1 MSVSRRTLV
10 VALSL
15 TPGVGGRTVTRVLT
29 RNDLLGRSIDEF
41 LRLGEA
47 ALREEYRFSAKAASE
62 WSARTEERIADAER
76 LLKKLDGYDIDIVSA
91 ADAHYP
97 RRVEAMDP
105 DPPGVLFLYGN
116 NRLLEA
122 RTFCVMGSR
131 KAPPGALDLIE
142 RTVEEGVLDG
152 RVLVSGHDTPEYQR
166 AAVVPLRWGAPRV
179 LVLDQGFFQVFGPDL
194 NEEPFRVARLW
205 RYKFDA
211 KTDLA
216 VTWVSP
222 EGGYHP
228 NSNRMRDRLVA
239 SLSHSLDFVFV
250 KAGGNM
256 DVLAK
261 QALRAGRQV
270 RVSDIA
276 PQHGAL
282 TALGAKTLAIGET
295 AKGD

>member
-29 RNDLLGRSIDEF
+29 RNDLLGRTIEEF
-41 LRLGEA
+41 LRLGEE
-47 ALREEYRFSAKAASE
+47 ALREEYRFTKKAAVE
-62 WSARTEERIADAER
+62 WTADVKGRIKDAER
-76 LLKKLDGYDIDIVSA
+76 LQKRLDGYDVEIVST

-116 NRLLEA
+116 ARLLDG
-122 RTFCVMGSR
+122 RTFCVMSSR
-131 KAPPGALDLIE
+131 KSPPAALEQIE
-142 RTVEEGVLDG
+142 RVVEEGVLDG

-166 AAVVPLRWGAPRV
+166 GAVVPLRWGAPRI
-179 LVLDQGFFQVFGPDL
+179 LVLDQGFFQVFGEDL
-194 NEEPFRVARLW
+194 NEEPFRAARLW
-205 RYKFDA
+205 RYKFDT

-222 EGGYHP
+222 EQGYHP
-228 NSNRMRDRLVA
+228 NSNRMRDGLVA
-239 SLSHSLDFVFV
+239 SLSHSLDFVCV
-250 KAGGNM
+250 APGGNM
-256 DVLAK
+256 ERLAK

-270 RVSDIA
+270 RVSPLAD
-276 PQHGAL
+276 QKSAL
-282 TALGAKTLAIGET
+282 AALGATELALERT
-295 AKGD
+295 

>member
-1 MSVSRRTLV
+1 VKSVPRRTLV

-15 TPGVGGRTVTRVLT
+15 TPGIGGRTVTRILT
-29 RNDLLGRSIDEF
+29 RNDLLGRSIEEF
-41 LRLGEA
+41 VRLGEES
-47 ALREEYRFSAKAASE
+47 LREEYRLSTKAARE
-62 WSARTEERIADAER
+62 WADNPRERIKEAEA

-97 RRVEAMDP
+97 RRIEAMDT

-116 NRLLEA
+116 TRLLDA
-122 RTFCVMGSR
+122 RTFCVMSSR
-131 KAPPGALDLIE
+131 KSPPEALEQIE
-142 RTVEEGVLDG
+142 RAVEEGVLDG

-194 NEEPFRVARLW
+194 NEEPFRAARLW

-222 EGGYHP
+222 EGSYHP
-228 NSNRMRDRLVA
+228 NSNRLRDRLVA
-239 SLSHSLDFVFV
+239 ALSLQLDFVCV
-250 KAGGNM
+250 APGGNM
-256 DVLAK
+256 DRLAK
-261 QALRAGRQV
+261 QALRAGRHV
-270 RVSDIA
+270 RVSGLA
-276 PQHGAL
+276 AQREAL
-282 TALGAKTLAIGET
+282 TALGAREIG
-295 AKGD
+295 D